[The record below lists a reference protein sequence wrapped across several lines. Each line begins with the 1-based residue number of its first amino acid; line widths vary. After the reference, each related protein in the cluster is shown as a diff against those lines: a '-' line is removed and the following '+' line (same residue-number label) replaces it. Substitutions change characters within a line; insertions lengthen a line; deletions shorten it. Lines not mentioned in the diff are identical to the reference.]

1 MVSKSTIQL
10 SDHFTTGKLISFTIS
25 PILMMIFTSSYG
37 IVDGFFVS
45 NYAGADCFAA
55 LNLSIPFLMLL
66 AAIGFMFGTGG
77 VAFVSMTL
85 GQGEKEK
92 ANRYFSLI
100 VYTVIAIGFVLSA
113 VGFIYAPFF
122 ARILGADETLLAY
135 STLYIRINMVG
146 LTFFMLQ
153 NLFQSFLISAERPA
167 YGFYIILAAGCT
179 NMFLDWLF
187 VGVLGLGLKGAAWA
201 TVAGQIAGGF
211 IPLAYFLIP
220 TTKLLHLGKTSFSMT
235 VLLKVCA
242 NGSSEMV
249 SSIALSFV
257 GILYNHQLIR
267 YIGNHGI
274 AAYGALMYLGFFV
287 AAIFIGY
294 SMGVSPV
301 ISFHYGA
308 ENRSELHNLF
318 KKSLCLIGTASIV
331 LTALFELFAPLLVR
345 IFMGYDP
352 ELYRLCLGA
361 MRIYT
366 FVFLFIG
373 TVHFS
378 SAFFTA
384 LNNGKV
390 SAFIS
395 FFRVLVLEAAL
406 IYILPFLF
414 GAVGLW
420 FVSMMVDAVMLII
433 CVILFIK
440 YRTKY
445 GY

>member
-1 MVSKSTIQL
+1 MKTKPIQL
-10 SDHFTTGKLISFTIS
+10 SDHFTTQKLIRFTIS

-45 NYAGADCFAA
+45 NYAGADCFSA
-55 LNLSIPFLMLL
+55 LNLSVPFLMLL
-66 AAIGFMFGTGG
+66 ASIGFMFGSGG

-100 VYTVIAIGFVLSA
+100 VYTLIAIGIVFSA
-113 VGFIYAPFF
+113 VGFIFAPFF
-122 ARILGADETLLAY
+122 ARLLGADETLLPY
-135 STLYIRINMVG
+135 STIYIRINLIG

-153 NLFQSFLISAERPA
+153 NLFQSFLISAERPT
-167 YGFYIILAAGCT
+167 YGFYIILVAGCT

-187 VGVLGLGLKGAAWA
+187 VGVLGMGLKGAAWA

-211 IPLAYFLIP
+211 IPFLYFLFP
-220 TTKLLHLGKTSFSMT
+220 STKNLHLGKTGFSAK
-235 VLLKVCA
+235 VLLNVCS

-274 AAYGALMYLGFFV
+274 AAYGVLMYLGFFV

-308 ENRSELHNLF
+308 ENKAELHNLL
-318 KKSLCLIGTASIV
+318 KKSLLLIASASIFLTLLLEALAPV
-331 LTALFELFAPLLVR
+331 LVG
-345 IFMGYDP
+345 IFTGYDAD
-352 ELYRLCLGA
+352 LYSLSLKA
-361 MRIYT
+361 MHIYT
-366 FVFLFIG
+366 FVFLFMG

-384 LNNGKV
+384 LNNGKI

-395 FFRVLVLEAAL
+395 FFRVLVLETAM
-406 IYILPFLF
+406 IYILPLLF
-414 GAVGLW
+414 GANGLW
-420 FVSMMVDAVMLII
+420 FVSLTVDGIMVII
-433 CVILFIK
+433 CAALMLKF
-440 YRTKY
+440 RGKY

>member
-1 MVSKSTIQL
+1 M
-10 SDHFTTGKLISFTIS
+10 D
-25 PILMMIFTSSYG
+25 
-37 IVDGFFVS
+37 FFVS
-45 NYAGADCFAA
+45 DYTGADCFAA

-66 AAIGFMFGTGG
+66 SSIGFMFGSGG

-100 VYTVIAIGFVLSA
+100 VYTVIVIGLIFSVIGFI
-113 VGFIYAPFF
+113 FAPFI
-122 ARILGADETLLAY
+122 ARRLGADDSLLSY
-135 STLYIRINMVG
+135 TTLYIRINLVG
-146 LTFFMLQ
+146 LVFFMLQ
-153 NLFQSFLISAERPA
+153 NLFQSFLISAERPS
-167 YGFYIILAAGCT
+167 YGFYIILVAGCT
-179 NMFLDWLF
+179 NMFLDWFF
-187 VGVLGLGLKGAAWA
+187 VGIFGMGLKGAAWA
-201 TVAGQIAGGF
+201 TVTGQIAGGF
-211 IPLAYFLIP
+211 IPLVYFLFP
-220 TTKLLHLGKTSFSMT
+220 STKQLHLGKTRFSGS

-249 SSIALSFV
+249 SSIAMSVV

-274 AAYGALMYLGFFV
+274 AAYGVLLYLGFFV

-308 ENRSELHNLF
+308 ENKAELHNLF
-318 KKSLCLIGTASIV
+318 KKSLLLVGSASV
-331 LTALFELFAPLLVR
+331 ALTLLFELLAPLLVS
-345 IFMGYDP
+345 IFMGYDKD
-352 ELYRLCLGA
+352 LYHLSLGA

-366 FVFLFIG
+366 MVFLFMG

-395 FFRVLVLEAAL
+395 FFRVLVLEVAL
-406 IYILPFLF
+406 IYILPLLF
-414 GAVGLW
+414 GSNGLW
-420 FVSMMVDAVMLII
+420 FVSMASDGIMVII
-433 CVILFIK
+433 CVGLLAK
-440 YRTKY
+440 YRGVY

>member
-1 MVSKSTIQL
+1 MNSNSIQL
-10 SDHFTTGKLISFTIS
+10 SDHFTTGKLIRFTVS

-37 IVDGFFVS
+37 IVDELFVS

-55 LNLSIPFLMLL
+55 LNLSVPFLMLL
-66 AAIGFMFGTGG
+66 SSIGFMFGTGG

-100 VYTVIAIGFVLSA
+100 VYTVIALGVCFSALGFVN
-113 VGFIYAPFF
+113 APFF
-122 ARILGADETLLAY
+122 ARLLGADETLLPHA
-135 STLYIRINMVG
+135 TLYLRINLVG

-167 YGFYIILAAGCT
+167 YGFYIILIAGCT
-179 NMFLDWLF
+179 NMLLDWIF
-187 VGVLGLGLKGAAWA
+187 VGVLGMGLKGAAWA

-211 IPLAYFLIP
+211 IPFLYFFIP
-220 TTKLLHLGKTSFSMT
+220 TTKLLHLGKTKFNGG

-249 SSIALSFV
+249 SSVAMSFV

-267 YIGNHGI
+267 YIGNSGV
-274 AAYGALMYLGFFV
+274 AAYGVLMYLGFIV

-301 ISFHYGA
+301 ISFNYGSGNKA
-308 ENRSELHNLF
+308 ELHNLF
-318 KKSLCLIGTASIV
+318 KKSIFIVGISSVV
-331 LTALFELFAPLLVR
+331 LTVLLELLAPWLVK
-345 IFMGYDP
+345 IFVGYDE
-352 ELYRLCLGA
+352 ELYRLSLKA
-361 MRIYT
+361 MHIYT
-366 FVFLFIG
+366 FVFLFMG

-395 FFRVLVLEAAL
+395 FFRVLVLETAL
-406 IYILPFLF
+406 IFVLPLLF
-414 GAVGLW
+414 GADGLW
-420 FVSMMVDAVMLII
+420 FVTMGSDGIMVII
-433 CVILFIK
+433 CAILVAK
-440 YRTKY
+440 YRGKY